1 MTQSDATATGS
12 PLRNIGLLAV
22 AQAVI
27 GSNQAVFGVVASLTA
42 LTMVKD
48 TSLST
53 LPVAFMTVGTALA
66 TGPSAYLIYRLGRR
80 GGFMLGAAL
89 AVPGAL
95 LAALAA
101 WLGNFWLLCATL
113 AVLGA
118 TSAFANQY
126 RFAAADSVPANLKA
140 RAISWVMA
148 GGVVSGFVGPNMYV
162 LTKDLIPGGSFVG
175 TYVAMAVMALIAV
188 AVLSQTRLA
197 PVVRRATGGSAG
209 RSFKQLL
216 STFEVIVP
224 MVGGAASFGLM
235 VMVMVAAPIAMVTV
249 CGHTTTDAAYAIQW
263 HIVSMFAPSFITGS
277 IIHRMG
283 AHLTASI
290 GLLLIIAAAAV
301 NLTGTEV
308 YHFVISL
315 ILLGVGWNFGFIAS
329 TALLSTAYRPDE
341 ASKVQGLNEQVVFGV
356 MALASI
362 LSGVLLNAI
371 GWQSINVLAIPVATL
386 AILTLAWGG
395 MGRGSAVKKPA

>member
-1 MTQSDATATGS
+1 MSESAATSTGS

-22 AQAVI
+22 AQAVV

-42 LTMVKD
+42 LTMIKD

-53 LPVAFMTVGTALA
+53 LPVTFMTLGTALA
-66 TGPSAYLIYRLGRR
+66 TGPSAYLLYRLGRR

-89 AVPGAL
+89 VVPAAL
-95 LAALAA
+95 VAALAA
-101 WLGNFWLLCATL
+101 WLGSFWLLCAAL

-126 RFAAADSVPANLKA
+126 RFAAADSVPTDFKS

-162 LTKDLIPGGSFVG
+162 LTKDLIPGGSYVA
-175 TYVAMAVMALIAV
+175 TYVAMAVMAVIAI
-188 AVLSQTRLA
+188 AVLSRTRLA
-197 PVVRRATGGSAG
+197 PVVRKAPSGGSG
-209 RSFKQLL
+209 RSFGQLL
-216 STFEVIVP
+216 SSLEVLVP

-249 CGHTTTDAAYAIQW
+249 CGHSSTDAAYAIQW

-277 IIHRMG
+277 VIHRIG
-283 AHLTASI
+283 AHLTAAI

-301 NLTGTEV
+301 NLTGIEV
-308 YHFVISL
+308 HHFVISL

-329 TALLSTAYRPDE
+329 TALLSTAYRPEE

-356 MALASI
+356 MAFASI

-386 AILTLAWGG
+386 AILALGWGG
-395 MGRGSAVKKPA
+395 MSAGRATAA